1 MNPSQKISLVM
12 ATFNGQRFLREQLDS
27 IYSQT
32 LVPNEVIVV
41 DDCSKDATVDILKEY
56 SLKYGLKYF
65 VNERHMIEPE
75 YFRYY
80 DDEADCYTFY
90 INPEVVR

>member
-32 LVPNEVIVV
+32 LVPDEVIVV
-41 DDCSKDATVDILKEY
+41 DDCLKDATVDILKEY
-56 SLKYGLKYF
+56 SQ
-65 VNERHMIEPE
+65 
-75 YFRYY
+75 
-80 DDEADCYTFY
+80 
-90 INPEVVR
+90 